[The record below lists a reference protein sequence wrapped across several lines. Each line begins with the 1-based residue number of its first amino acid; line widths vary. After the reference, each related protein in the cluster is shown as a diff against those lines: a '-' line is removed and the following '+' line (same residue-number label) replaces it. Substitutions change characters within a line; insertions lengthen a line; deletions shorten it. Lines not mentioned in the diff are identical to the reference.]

1 MRSARHR
8 VRPVLQFVL
17 LVLAAAVVVAQTP
30 ASPTPQAKFRSTAD
44 AVTVDVSVRNG
55 TKVITGLDAKD
66 FTVRDNGVVQDVSK
80 ASYGKLPID
89 VTVALDVSYSVTGAM
104 LDRLRRAIVQM
115 MADLGKEDRLKLITF
130 NMQVSRVIDFT
141 GDEKAV
147 EKAIRATSAGGATS
161 IFDAIGVAMVSAD
174 HADRRQLV
182 VVFSDGEDSMST
194 TEPPQLVELAQRSHA
209 TLTAVLP
216 SVMATAAAS
225 RGDGPTGSRSVF
237 RSTQVTQIQRQTSQ
251 LYAKLTSDTGGI
263 VIPILS
269 PNEDLT
275 ATFRRALDEFRSS
288 YVLYFTPK
296 DVERGGYH
304 NLTVTVPQD
313 KAYSVR
319 SRKGYWGQ

>member
-1 MRSARHR
+1 MRRA
-8 VRPVLQFVL
+8 LIAA
-17 LVLAAAVVVAQTP
+17 LVLCAAAFLAARGKQEAQTP
-30 ASPTPQAKFRSTAD
+30 VLPQATFRSTAE
-44 AVTVDVSVRNG
+44 AVTVEVSVRNG
-55 TKVITGLDAKD
+55 TRVITGLDAKN
-66 FTVRDNGVVQDVSK
+66 FTVLDNGVEQDVSK

-89 VTVALDVSYSVTGAM
+89 VTVALDISFSVTGAM

-130 NMQVSRVIDFT
+130 NMQVSRVVDFT

-161 IFDAIGVAMVSAD
+161 IFDAIGVALVSAE
-174 HADRRQLV
+174 HPDRRQLV

-194 TEPPQLVELAQRSHA
+194 TEPQQLTELAQRSHA

-216 SVMATAAAS
+216 SGMATAAGP
-225 RGDGPTGSRSVF
+225 RGDGLSGARSVSG
-237 RSTQVTQIQRQTSQ
+237 RVQVTTVQRQESQ
-251 LYAKLTSDTGGI
+251 LYAKLTADTGGI

-269 PNEDLT
+269 PTEDLT

-296 DVERGGYH
+296 GVDRGGYH
-304 NLTVTVPQD
+304 ELIVTVPQD
-313 KAYSVR
+313 KAFTVR
-319 SRKGYWGQ
+319 ARRGYWGQ